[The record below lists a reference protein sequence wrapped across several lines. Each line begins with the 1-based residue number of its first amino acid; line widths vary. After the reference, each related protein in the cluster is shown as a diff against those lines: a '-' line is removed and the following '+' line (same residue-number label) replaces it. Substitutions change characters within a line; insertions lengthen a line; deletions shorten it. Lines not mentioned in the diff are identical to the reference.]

1 MDLELEVKKEVVDEH
16 VNTTSHRSE
25 AARPTDDEEATIAQ
39 LSLLPASSKP
49 KRKRKPKTIFSAD
62 EPMKPSKKKGKIIL
76 KLKKSPPDTSV
87 TSVPGTVE
95 PDSRGGGKTKSSKK
109 NKDVVDGKCS
119 PVEPKS
125 PAMIRAEEVQSNLEP
140 QFPSFAKSMVR
151 SHVASCFWMGLPGYF
166 CKSHLPDK
174 DTSVVLEDESGIQY
188 TAKYFAE
195 KTGLSAG
202 WRQFSTAHNLVEGD
216 VLVFQLI
223 APLKLKVYIIRAND
237 FTEVDGALG
246 LLNLDAP
253 SKQND
258 TAELEIDNGEPIVVT
273 NQNTKKK
280 RKKSLPL
287 AVVQKKNKK
296 SVQGRSASNLGQPAE
311 QSENDSE
318 EVGSEVLE
326 GFKISTPPVQFKDV
340 TSLDNFN
347 ILVDGLV
354 VDSELPEDIRCNY
367 YKLCCSQNAFLHE
380 NLAQGINFK
389 LIVGTISEIV
399 NIADALRACKF
410 TTSRD
415 EFAMWDKTLKAFELL
430 GMSVGFL
437 RARLRRL
444 QRLAFESEGAEDTR
458 RYIEAKAQQSQTQDE
473 IRNIEAR
480 LVELKGA
487 WQRFDAEIS
496 SLKSSAESYELKFRE
511 VANAPW

>member
-1 MDLELEVKKEVVDEH
+1 
-16 VNTTSHRSE
+16 
-25 AARPTDDEEATIAQ
+25 
-39 LSLLPASSKP
+39 
-49 KRKRKPKTIFSAD
+49 
-62 EPMKPSKKKGKIIL
+62 MKPSKKKGKIIL

-237 FTEVDGALG
+237 FTE
-246 LLNLDAP
+246 
-253 SKQND
+253 
-258 TAELEIDNGEPIVVT
+258 
-273 NQNTKKK
+273 
-280 RKKSLPL
+280 
-287 AVVQKKNKK
+287 
-296 SVQGRSASNLGQPAE
+296 GRSASNLGQPAE

>member
-258 TAELEIDNGEPIVVT
+258 T
-273 NQNTKKK
+273 
-280 RKKSLPL
+280 
-287 AVVQKKNKK
+287 
-296 SVQGRSASNLGQPAE
+296 
-311 QSENDSE
+311 
-318 EVGSEVLE
+318 
-326 GFKISTPPVQFKDV
+326 
-340 TSLDNFN
+340 
-347 ILVDGLV
+347 
-354 VDSELPEDIRCNY
+354 
-367 YKLCCSQNAFLHE
+367 
-380 NLAQGINFK
+380 
-389 LIVGTISEIV
+389 
-399 NIADALRACKF
+399 DALRACKF

>member
-1 MDLELEVKKEVVDEH
+1 M
-16 VNTTSHRSE
+16 
-25 AARPTDDEEATIAQ
+25 
-39 LSLLPASSKP
+39 
-49 KRKRKPKTIFSAD
+49 
-62 EPMKPSKKKGKIIL
+62 
-76 KLKKSPPDTSV
+76 
-87 TSVPGTVE
+87 
-95 PDSRGGGKTKSSKK
+95 
-109 NKDVVDGKCS
+109 
-119 PVEPKS
+119 
-125 PAMIRAEEVQSNLEP
+125 
-140 QFPSFAKSMVR
+140 
-151 SHVASCFWMGLPGYF
+151 
-166 CKSHLPDK
+166 
-174 DTSVVLEDESGIQY
+174 
-188 TAKYFAE
+188 
-195 KTGLSAG
+195 
-202 WRQFSTAHNLVEGD
+202 
-216 VLVFQLI
+216 
-223 APLKLKVYIIRAND
+223 YIIRAND

-258 TAELEIDNGEPIVVT
+258 TGKLLFYFVYFWCLLYLLTCHKVSTIFMLLMHLPLPWDVMAELEIDNGEPIVVA

-410 TTSRD
+410 STSRD

-487 WQRFDAEIS
+487 RQRFDAEIS

>member
-16 VNTTSHRSE
+16 VNTTKT
-25 AARPTDDEEATIAQ
+25 TDDEEATIAQ

-237 FTEVDGALG
+237 FTE
-246 LLNLDAP
+246 
-253 SKQND
+253 
-258 TAELEIDNGEPIVVT
+258 
-273 NQNTKKK
+273 
-280 RKKSLPL
+280 
-287 AVVQKKNKK
+287 
-296 SVQGRSASNLGQPAE
+296 GRSASNLGQPAE

>member
-95 PDSRGGGKTKSSKK
+95 PDSRGGKTKSSKK

-258 TAELEIDNGEPIVVT
+258 TDNGEPIVVA
-273 NQNTKKK
+273 NQNSKKK

-354 VDSELPEDIRCNY
+354 VDSELPEDIRY
-367 YKLCCSQNAFLHE
+367 
-380 NLAQGINFK
+380 
-389 LIVGTISEIV
+389 
-399 NIADALRACKF
+399 ALRACKF